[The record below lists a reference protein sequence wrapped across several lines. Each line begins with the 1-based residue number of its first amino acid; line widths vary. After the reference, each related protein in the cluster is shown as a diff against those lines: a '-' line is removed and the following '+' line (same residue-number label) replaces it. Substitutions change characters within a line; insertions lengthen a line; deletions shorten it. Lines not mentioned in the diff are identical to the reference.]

1 MQRAAPLATVLA
13 AAALVLLTGCARGP
27 DATGATP
34 SESRQL
40 NEAAAMLDA
49 NSVDANTVD
58 TPDRNQP

>member
-1 MQRAAPLATVLA
+1 MRRAPIATVPI
-13 AAALVLLTGCARGP
+13 AAALVFLAGCERGP

-49 NSVDANTVD
+49 NSVDANAVD